1 MHSSRVALFGT
12 QVIRKMFQSAPR
24 RNLNYLQRGLCLN
37 ITSKRLEN
45 IPRAPLA
52 GLPLPSL
59 QQINRRCLHFDSVKL
74 GRFTEDDSSD
84 DDYQFDR
91 GHFTDSEDDGNL
103 PSVARDIPSYV
114 PRVPI
119 IATNFIIFP
128 KFMKLMEITDPD
140 LIKEIRLSLSK
151 NQPYAAFF
159 LRKELQPDKHT
170 IKDLNE
176 VHSVGVFAKLE
187 EVNYISSDKLRLV
200 AIGCRRIQL
209 ESASGKQDGKIWD
222 KVMANRMPFFSSG
235 RKMAPEECDALF
247 HLMQKEVEAI
257 KAAPKSPAKANAKP
271 AAIEKEKAKKESK
284 NSAQPKPAPDVLEG
298 KEEEITDSEYNDA
311 KILYV
316 ITRNVRDEAIDI
328 EAAEYKA
335 LSMEIVATI
344 RDIIGMN
351 PLIRDSLQQV
361 IGQNLR
367 IADNPAFLAD
377 LSVALTSAKQT
388 ELQEVL
394 EEVDVSAFSPLECL
408 DFTAFSFSR
417 D

>member
-12 QVIRKMFQSAPR
+12 QVVQKMFRIAPR
-24 RNLNYLQRGLCLN
+24 RNLNYIQRGLCLN
-37 ITSKRLEN
+37 ITSKKLDN
-45 IPRAPLA
+45 LPRAPLA
-52 GLPLPSL
+52 GMPLPGL

-74 GRFTEDDSSD
+74 ARFTTDDSSD
-84 DDYQFDR
+84 DDPFD
-91 GHFTDSEDDGNL
+91 GNPWSDEEDGNL
-103 PSVARDIPSYV
+103 PSVPEEIPNLV
-114 PRVPI
+114 PRAPI
-119 IATNFIIFP
+119 IATSFIIFP

-140 LIKEIRLSLSK
+140 LIKEIRRSL
-151 NQPYAAFF
+151 NNQQPYAAFF
-159 LRKELQPDKHT
+159 LRKEMQPDKHT
-170 IKDLNE
+170 IKDVNE
-176 VHSVGVFAKLE
+176 VHSVGVLAKLE

-200 AIGCRRIQL
+200 AVGARRIQL
-209 ESASGKQDGKIWD
+209 ESASDKQDGKIWD
-222 KVMANRMPFFSSG
+222 QVMMKRMPFFRTD
-235 RKMAPEECDALF
+235 RKIALEECDALF

-257 KAAPKSPAKANAKP
+257 KSAPIDPA
-271 AAIEKEKAKKESK
+271 KEKAEQEDKGAATE
-284 NSAQPKPAPDVLEG
+284 
-298 KEEEITDSEYNDA
+298 KEEEHTNSEYADN

-316 ITRNVRDEAIDI
+316 ITRNVKDEAIDI

-394 EEVDVSAFSPLECL
+394 EEVDVSASSLLESL
-408 DFTAFSFSR
+408 DFTALSFSR